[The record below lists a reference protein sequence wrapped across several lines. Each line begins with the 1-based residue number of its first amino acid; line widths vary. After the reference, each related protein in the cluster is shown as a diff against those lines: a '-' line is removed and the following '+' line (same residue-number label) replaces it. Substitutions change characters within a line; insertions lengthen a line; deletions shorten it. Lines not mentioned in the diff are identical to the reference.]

1 MSILISPS
9 ITLPESHFDDV
20 YRGTSVII
28 AARWLLVAA
37 GLVFVLYRPQSTADL
52 TVGVLSVLGIAVTNF
67 WLQMRP
73 LKNQPVEPLWTY
85 LASAADL
92 AVISG
97 LILMHGD
104 ASSKT
109 FAFYYPAIV
118 AYSLVFP
125 SSVTGILTGGVLC
138 FVFYISDA
146 PLGGHGGEMTFV
158 ARILTLAA
166 MTFIGGRYR
175 RVEELRLARRSEV
188 SAARFPYL
196 GESSRIEAQED
207 VYYGQIVCAAARW
220 FVIAGALCLTLFQV
234 HSIASMERSLIPL
247 ILMIAANFY
256 LHARYMMGLPANAM
270 LLKLASAADVAVIT
284 AVIIGGNSEYFIF
297 YYPVVFAFALVFA
310 RRNALLFTAV
320 VAVGYTA
327 LFVLLP
333 PGIQF
338 NGDEKT
344 LAIRLVTLFATAML
358 GAMYWRIQR
367 TRTLREIR

>member
-1 MSILISPS
+1 MSISISPS
-9 ITLPESHFDDV
+9 ATLPESRLDDA

-37 GLVFVLYRPQSTADL
+37 GLVFVLYRPQSTAEI
-52 TVGVLSVLGIAVTNF
+52 TTGVLSILGIAVTNF

-73 LKNQPVEPLWTY
+73 LRNQPIEPLWAY
-85 LASAADL
+85 LASGADL

-97 LILMHGD
+97 LILMQGD

-146 PLGGHGGEMTFV
+146 GRGGQMTFV

-166 MTFIGGRYR
+166 MAFIGWRYR

-196 GESSRIEAQED
+196 GEASRIEAHED

-220 FVIAGALCLTLFQV
+220 FVISGALCLTLFEA

-247 ILMIAANFY
+247 ILLIAANFY
-256 LHARYMMGLPANAM
+256 LHARYMMGLPANAT
-270 LLKLASAADVAVIT
+270 LLKLASVVDVVVIT
-284 AVIIGGNSEYFIF
+284 AVIIGGNSNYFIF

-310 RRNALLFTAV
+310 RRIALLFTAA
-320 VAVGYTA
+320 VAVTYAA

-338 NGDEKT
+338 NGDEET

-367 TRTLREIR
+367 TRTSSEIR